1 MTYTTV
7 ERQLGASPIE
17 LFVNLSFSVQGQ
29 ALPADHGFG
38 LFAALSRLCPA
49 VHQQN
54 EIQILTIPGIP
65 DRKGKITL
73 TDRSRLLIRLPI
85 TKIPLVYAIA
95 GKRLLIGKHSI
106 QIGIPNVE
114 PLQPKPKLRS
124 RIVTIKGYTEPE
136 PFLGAVQRQLDALEV
151 SGQLQIPLN
160 LDKTPKRKTIKI
172 KKDTVVGFTT
182 EISNLSDEDSLKLQ
196 QWGLGGRRRM
206 GCGVFL

>member
-1 MTYTTV
+1 MTHTIV
-7 ERQLGASPIE
+7 ERQSGSSPIA

-29 ALPADHGFG
+29 ALPADHGYG
-38 LFAALSRLCPA
+38 LLAALSRLCPA
-49 VHQQN
+49 VHQQD

-95 GKRLLIGKHSI
+95 GKRLLIGKHPI

-136 PFLGAVQRQLDALEV
+136 PFLGAVQRRLDALEV
-151 SGQLQIPLN
+151 FGQLHIPLN

-172 KKDTVVGFTT
+172 QRYTVVGFTT

-196 QWGLGGRRRM
+196 QWGLGGKRRI

>member
-7 ERQLGASPIE
+7 ARQPGASPIE

-38 LFAALSRLCPA
+38 LFGAISRLCPA

-65 DRKGKITL
+65 DRKGKIAL
-73 TDRSRLLIRLPI
+73 TDRSHLLIRLPI
-85 TKIPLVYAIA
+85 TEIPLIYALA
-95 GKRLLIGKHSI
+95 GKRLLIGKHPI

-114 PLQPKPKLRS
+114 PLQPKSKLRS

-136 PFLGAVQRQLDALEV
+136 PFLGAVQRKLDALEV

-172 KKDTVVGFTT
+172 RTDTVVGFTT

-206 GCGVFL
+206 GCGVFV

>member
-7 ERQLGASPIE
+7 ERQPGASPIE

-65 DRKGKITL
+65 DRKGKIAL

-85 TKIPLVYAIA
+85 TKIPLIYAIA

-136 PFLGAVQRQLDALEV
+136 PFLDAVQRKLDALEI

-172 KKDTVVGFTT
+172 RTDTVVGFST

>member
-1 MTYTTV
+1 MTSTTV
-7 ERQLGASPIE
+7 ERQPGASPIE

-29 ALPADHGFG
+29 ELPADHGFG
-38 LFAALSRLCPA
+38 LFAALSKLCPA

-65 DRKGKITL
+65 DRKGKIAL

-85 TKIPLVYAIA
+85 TKIPLVYVIA

-106 QIGIPNVE
+106 QIGIPNIE
-114 PLQPKPKLRS
+114 PLQPKSKLRS

-136 PFLGAVQRQLDALEV
+136 PFIGAVRRKLDALKIV
-151 SGQLQIPLN
+151 GQLQIPLN

-172 KKDTVVGFTT
+172 RKDTVVGFTT